1 MKTPLPGRCLALILL
16 LGSAAGAGADV
27 PRKPVL
33 AILDFQS
40 PQPELGQKV
49 ARRLMQRAM
58 EANTHVLVDRD
69 DVRLALKE
77 AHLAVKLTGSE
88 KDLQAFARDSLGAD
102 LVLWG
107 KATPMPKGFRVEIR
121 CMETHGRPKPYLAV
135 GRDCVNF
142 AALANFYTDFEP
154 ILLKKRTTLRKLH
167 PVAPEARKLNL
178 VKNPSFEQGT
188 WTPAHW
194 SRTDGLT
201 SFWVERQDGKGKCVM
216 CDTEVLISQA
226 EAWWKRI
233 RSGQATARDAP
244 EKTPVKPSQIYST
257 VGGLDGVQVY
267 SDFIPVKP
275 KMRYRLTVDI
285 KARWGGIFFP
295 KAFVKGYADQTD
307 QFTTQK
313 RELYRAYLALR
324 TETQGRKWET
334 FSRTFNPTLRTPKV
348 KFIRVMLYSYW
359 PLGKYYWDNVIIT
372 AEAIED

>member
-1 MKTPLPGRCLALILL
+1 MRRAVPASILALVLAFA
-16 LGSAAGAGADV
+16 GSAYPADGA
-27 PRKPVL
+27 RKPVL
-33 AILDFQS
+33 AILDFES
-40 PQPELGQKV
+40 PQPELGRKV
-49 ARRLMQRAM
+49 AERLNRRAI

-69 DVRLALKE
+69 DIRLALRE
-77 AHLAVKLTGSE
+77 AKLAVRLEGNE
-88 KDLQAFARDSLGAD
+88 KAIQAFARESLGAD

-107 KATPMPKGFRVEIR
+107 KATPLEKGFHVEIR
-121 CMETHGRPKPYLAV
+121 CMETNDQPKPYLAV

-167 PVAPEARKLNL
+167 PVAPEAKKINL
-178 VKNPSFEQGT
+178 VKNGSFEKGT

-194 SRTDGLT
+194 SPVDGLT
-201 SFWVERQDGKGKCVM
+201 SFWIERQDGKGKCLM

-226 EAWWKRI
+226 EAWWKKI
-233 RSGQATARDAP
+233 RSGQATALQAP
-244 EKTPVKPSQIYST
+244 KKIPVKPNQIYST

-267 SDFIPVKP
+267 SDFIPVKA

-334 FSRTFNPTLRTPKV
+334 FSRTFNPTLRTPRV

-359 PLGKYYWDNVIIT
+359 PLGKYYWDNVVIT
-372 AEAIED
+372 EEAIED

>member
-1 MKTPLPGRCLALILL
+1 MRSLARCAILVPMVLLAGL
-16 LGSAAGAGADV
+16 AAGAD
-27 PRKPVL
+27 RKPVL
-33 AILDFQS
+33 AILDFES
-40 PQPELGQKV
+40 PEPDLGRKV
-49 ARRLMQRAM
+49 ARRLERRAM

-69 DVRLALKE
+69 DIRLALKE
-77 AHLAVKLTGSE
+77 AGLAVKLAGNE
-88 KDLQAFARDSLGAD
+88 KALQAFARESLGAD

-107 KATPMPKGFRVEIR
+107 KATPLEKGFHVEIR
-121 CMETHGRPKPYLAV
+121 CMETHGEPKPYLAV

-142 AALANFYTDFEP
+142 AALAKFYTDFEP

-167 PVAPEARKLNL
+167 PVAPQARKVNL
-178 VKNPSFEQGT
+178 VKNGSFEKGT

-194 SRTDGLT
+194 SPVDGLT
-201 SFWVERQDGKGKCVM
+201 SFWVERDDGKGKCLM

-226 EAWWKRI
+226 EAWWKKI
-233 RSGQATARDAP
+233 RSGQATAKDAP
-244 EKTPVKPSQIYST
+244 KKIPVKPNQIYST

-275 KMRYRLTVDI
+275 KMRYRLSVEI

-307 QFTTQK
+307 EFTTQK

-348 KFIRVMLYSYW
+348 RFIRVMLYSYW
-359 PLGKYYWDNVIIT
+359 PLGKYYWDNVVIT
-372 AEAIED
+372 EEGIED